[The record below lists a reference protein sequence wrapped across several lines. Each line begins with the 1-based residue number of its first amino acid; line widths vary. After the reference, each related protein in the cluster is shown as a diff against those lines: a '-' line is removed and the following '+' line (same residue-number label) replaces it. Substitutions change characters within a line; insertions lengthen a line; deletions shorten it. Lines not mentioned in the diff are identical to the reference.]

1 MVLIDERPQSCLRN
15 TVNGTKMSTL
25 KLSTQD
31 KKDLD
36 KFTKFL
42 ALKAAQIIVQSRS
55 GEKVNTKCKPN
66 SSGTDWFNLAIH
78 DVPEVLA
85 EAKRALCGEL
95 INSTIPLCIEIS
107 LRTIEG
113 DTMVLETWSLG
124 VLPEHSDP
132 TVRVTYTVYNRMGIL
147 LKSLLS
153 VSRITPAYKLSRRQ
167 GPDSYVICYRIYM
180 GEPQLHTLGD
190 NYKHVRVGQLCTP
203 VGTIH
208 LAVSYRTKMTISPTH
223 TGRDS
228 IMLKS
233 DHFHSDLSP
242 RHARYQQSEETSKS
256 LSDTIKV
263 GAFVVNKPVTVN
275 EEDFVIPD
283 VPFSSLLTPRQISPP
298 PVSVAETTNI
308 KTATT
313 TMTATAATAI
323 ATTTAATITSTSSAT
338 IATATAITT
347 DSSNG
352 NNERF
357 PNDNATSKCN
367 SQNGS
372 RRSSC
377 SMTSAN
383 DDFIMVDL
391 KTPFAVTNT
400 NSDLGA
406 FYRECQS
413 APQLQAFME
422 ERTLA
427 EQVGDLTK
435 QLETFETNMRRYE
448 DILSS
453 LCQTENN
460 N

>member
-1 MVLIDERPQSCLRN
+1 MFCVLKTFLQRFFFA
-15 TVNGTKMSTL
+15 MSAL
-25 KLSTQD
+25 KLSMQD

-55 GEKVNTKCKPN
+55 GEKVSTKCKPN
-66 SSGTDWFNLAIH
+66 SSGTDWFNLAIQ
-78 DVPEVLA
+78 DLPEVQA
-85 EAKRALCGEL
+85 EAKRVICND
-95 INSTIPLCIEIS
+95 IISSTIPLCIEIS
-107 LRTIEG
+107 LRTVEG
-113 DTMVLETWSLG
+113 DTMVLETWTLG
-124 VLPEHSDP
+124 VMPEQCDP

-153 VSRITPAYKLSRRQ
+153 VSRVTPAYKLSRRQ

-190 NYKHVRVGQLCTP
+190 NYKRVRVGQLCTP
-203 VGTIH
+203 VGTIY
-208 LAVSYRTKMTISPTH
+208 LSVSYRTKMTISPTY

-242 RHARYQQSEETSKS
+242 RHARYQQGDEISKS

-263 GAFVVNKPVTVN
+263 GAFVENKQVIVN
-275 EEDFVIPD
+275 EEDLVIPD
-283 VPFSSLLTPRQISPP
+283 VPFSSLLTPRQNSSPP
-298 PVSVAETTNI
+298 PPTPAADLTTG
-308 KTATT
+308 TT
-313 TMTATAATAI
+313 TVPA
-323 ATTTAATITSTSSAT
+323 SAKET
-338 IATATAITT
+338 EI
-347 DSSNG
+347 SNG
-352 NNERF
+352 NERVA
-357 PNDNATSKCN
+357 NDNTILKCN

-377 SMTSAN
+377 SITSAN

-391 KTPFAVTNT
+391 TPFAGTNT
-400 NSDLGA
+400 NSDLGV

-413 APQLQAFME
+413 APQLQTSTE
-422 ERTLA
+422 ELTLA

-435 QLETFETNMRRYE
+435 QLETFETNMQRYE
-448 DILSS
+448 DLLSS
-453 LCQTENN
+453 LYQSENN

>member
-1 MVLIDERPQSCLRN
+1 MVTRVFKWQDCN
-15 TVNGTKMSTL
+15 CNGMCTMSTQ
-25 KLSTQD
+25 LSMQD
-31 KKDLD
+31 RKDLE
-36 KFTKFL
+36 KFTKYL
-42 ALKAAQIIVQSRS
+42 ALRAAQIIVQSRS
-55 GEKVNTKCKPN
+55 GQKVNTTCKSD
-66 SSGTDWFNLAIH
+66 SSAGDWFNLAIKEL
-78 DVPEVLA
+78 PEVSA
-85 EAKRALCGEL
+85 DAKRALCGEIL
-95 INSTIPLCIEIS
+95 SSPVPLCIEIS
-107 LRTIEG
+107 LKTVEG
-113 DTMVLETWSLG
+113 DKMVLETWSLG
-124 VLPEHSDP
+124 VLPEQSDP
-132 TVRVTYTVYNRMGIL
+132 TVRVTYTVYNKMGIL
-147 LKSLLS
+147 LKSLIS

-167 GPDSYVICYRIYM
+167 GPDSYTMCYRMYM
-180 GEPQLHTLGD
+180 GEPQLHNLGD
-190 NYKHVRVGQLCTP
+190 NYKYVRVGQLCTP
-203 VGTIH
+203 VGTI
-208 LAVSYRTKMTISPTH
+208 LLTVSYRTKMTISPTH
-223 TGRDS
+223 KGRDS

-263 GAFVVNKPVTVN
+263 GAFVINKPVIVN
-275 EEDFVIPD
+275 EEDLVIPD
-283 VPFSSLLTPRQISPP
+283 VPFSSLLTPKQTSPP
-298 PVSVAETTNI
+298 PISLVEPNT
-308 KTATT
+308 KTAMATV
-313 TMTATAATAI
+313 TAT
-323 ATTTAATITSTSSAT
+323 
-338 IATATAITT
+338 
-347 DSSNG
+347 DSNNG
-352 NNERF
+352 NNERLN
-357 PNDNATSKCN
+357 NDNTTTKCA

-400 NSDLGA
+400 NSDVGA

-427 EQVGDLTK
+427 EQLGDLTK
-435 QLETFETNMRRYE
+435 QLETFETNMQHYE

>member
-1 MVLIDERPQSCLRN
+1 
-15 TVNGTKMSTL
+15 MSTL
-25 KLSTQD
+25 KLSMQD

-55 GEKVNTKCKPN
+55 GEKVCTKCKPN
-66 SSGTDWFNLAIH
+66 SSGTDWFNLAIQ
-78 DVPEVLA
+78 DLPDVLA
-85 EAKRALCGEL
+85 EAKRALCGE
-95 INSTIPLCIEIS
+95 IVNSTIPLCIEIS
-107 LRTIEG
+107 LRTVEG

-208 LAVSYRTKMTISPTH
+208 LSVSYRTKMTISPTH

-242 RHARYQQSEETSKS
+242 RHARYQQSEENSKS

-263 GAFVVNKPVTVN
+263 GAFVISKPPMVN
-275 EEDFVIPD
+275 EGDLVIPD
-283 VPFSSLLTPRQISPP
+283 VPFSSLLTPRQTSPP
-298 PVSVAETTNI
+298 PPGSLGDTVNAKNVTAGVA
-308 KTATT
+308 
-313 TMTATAATAI
+313 
-323 ATTTAATITSTSSAT
+323 
-338 IATATAITT
+338 T
-347 DSSNG
+347 DNSNNG
-352 NNERF
+352 NNERLS
-357 PNDNATSKCN
+357 NDNTTSKSN
-367 SQNGS
+367 SQNES

-391 KTPFAVTNT
+391 KTPFAITNT

-435 QLETFETNMRRYE
+435 QLETFETNMQHYE